1 MKTALTIAGSDSSG
15 GAGIQGDLKT
25 FEAHGVYGMSVITAI
40 TAQNTMRVSH
50 IQGLDPLII
59 EKQIEAIFSD
69 IQVGSVKIGMLYNRR
84 IVHAVLNTLRE
95 YNLPHI
101 VLDPVMVSTTGR
113 ILLKGDAITM
123 MVEEL
128 FPMCQ
133 LITPNIL
140 EAELITKMPIKTI
153 QDMKKACM
161 RLHKLGP
168 KNILVKGGHLKDTA
182 TDIYYNGYDF
192 ISYDHERIHNTNTHG
207 TGCALSSAIAAN
219 WSKGYPTQRAIQLAK
234 SYITKA
240 IKGGFSI
247 GSGDGP
253 IKHFPKGVYN
263 E

>member
-25 FEAHGVYGMSVITAI
+25 FAAHGVYGMSVITAI
-40 TAQNTMRVSH
+40 TAQNTVRVSH
-50 IQGLDPLII
+50 IQGLDPLTI
-59 EKQIEAIFSD
+59 EKQIDAIFSD
-69 IQVGSVKIGMLYNRR
+69 IQVGSVKIGMLYNKR
-84 IVHAVLNTLRE
+84 IVRAVLNALKKYTM
-95 YNLPHI
+95 PPI

-128 FPMCQ
+128 FPICHM
-133 LITPNIL
+133 ITPNIL
-140 EAELITKMPIKTI
+140 EAELITKMPIKNI
-153 QDMKKACM
+153 DDMKKACI

-168 KNILVKGGHLKDTA
+168 KNVLVKGGHLKDTA

-192 ISYDHERIHNTNTHG
+192 ISYEHERIPNTNTHG

-219 WSKGYPTQRAIQLAK
+219 WSIGYPSHVAIQRAK
-234 SYITKA
+234 SYISKA
-240 IKGGFSI
+240 IQGGFSI